1 MPGAS
6 RSFGQ
11 AVKMAN
17 GQTVYLPEPYNP
29 FKAFADTRDSI
40 TNSIFKSLFSG
51 ISSAKD
57 KMSSSVDSV
66 SSVIDKAS
74 ADFDAEKAFVD
85 LFKGFETAMAS
96 SAQSALD
103 AELKAAEMA
112 NKFSAEQNQKAMDF
126 EAQQNELNRIFQQ
139 NSADKAMK
147 FAAAESDKANAFS
160 ERMANTAYQR
170 AVADLQAAGL
180 NPILA
185 YTNGSASTPAG
196 VAGSSSA
203 ASGSSASGFSSSGSK
218 ANPSAGKSADMDL
231 LKLVVTSATNLFGDI
246 VKIF

>member
-1 MPGAS
+1 MSLFDLVNPLTS
-6 RSFGQ
+6 
-11 AVKMAN
+11 K
-17 GQTVYLPEPYNP
+17 QTVHSLISGAASTAALIKSAKKKFVYPVKETVND
-29 FKAFADTRDSI
+29 AVAD
-40 TNSIFKSLFSG
+40 SG
-51 ISSAKD
+51 ID
-57 KMSSSVDSV
+57 G
-66 SSVIDKAS
+66 KAMLS
-74 ADFDAEKAFVD
+74 D
-85 LFKGFETAMAS
+85 LFKSFETALSS

-103 AELKAAEMA
+103 AEFKAAEMA
-112 NKFSAEQNQKAMDF
+112 NAFTAEQNQKAMDF

-147 FAAAESDKANAFS
+147 FAAAEADKANAFT
-160 ERMANTAYQR
+160 ERMSNTAYQR

-218 ANPSAGKSADMDL
+218 ANPAQGKSADMDL
-231 LKLVVTSATNLFGDI
+231 LKLVVTSATDLFGGI
-246 VKIF
+246 IKLF